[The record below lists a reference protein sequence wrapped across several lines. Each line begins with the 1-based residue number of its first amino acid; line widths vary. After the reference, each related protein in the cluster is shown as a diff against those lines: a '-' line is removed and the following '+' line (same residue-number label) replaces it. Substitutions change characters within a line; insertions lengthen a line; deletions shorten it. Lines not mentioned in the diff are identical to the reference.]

1 VSGPGSR
8 LPVLAEIGAP
18 ASSNGRAW
26 GLRRNDLEQL
36 VAARERIEGK
46 RVVLVTG
53 EEAATATV
61 AVALA
66 GAVAAAGAS
75 TALVEC
81 DVERPRIAA
90 QLGLAPTPGLHEY
103 LRWEATPPDVVQ
115 SLTLAGIAAAG
126 RPGTLI
132 CVCAGRPGGSAR
144 ALLDLGS
151 FRHMTAKLR
160 EAYEVTIL
168 LGPPLEGVDGAL
180 GSVAAA
186 ADCTVAA
193 LTQRPSRRYAK
204 ATRDALSWLKARP
217 VGAIVVSTTD

>member
-1 VSGPGSR
+1 MSILGSR
-8 LPVLAEIGAP
+8 LAVLAEIGAP

-26 GLRRNDLEQL
+26 GLRRDDLEQL
-36 VAARERIEGK
+36 VAVRERIEGR

-66 GAVAAAGAS
+66 GVVAAAGRSA
-75 TALVEC
+75 ALVEC

-90 QLGLAPTPGLHEY
+90 ALGLAPTPGLHEY

-115 SLTLAGIAAAG
+115 PLALAGAAATG
-126 RPGTLI
+126 EPGALA
-132 CVCAGRPGGSAR
+132 CVCAGHPADSTR

-168 LGPPLEGVDGAL
+168 LGPPLGGADGAL
-180 GSVAAA
+180 GSAAAA

-204 ATRDALSWLKARP
+204 ATYEALSWLQVP
-217 VGAIVVSTTD
+217 PLGAIVAGAAE